1 MHTVSWVIVIHQCRF
16 IDYNKCATM
25 VRNVDSRGGY
35 VWEEGYGNILYFLL
49 SFAVNLILF

>member
-1 MHTVSWVIVIHQCRF
+1 MHTMSWVIVIHQCRF
-16 IDYNKCATM
+16 IDYNTCATV
-25 VRNVDSRGGY
+25 VRNADSRGGY